1 MKNTCRRNS
10 LSTLVHFYVHVVI
23 LFFLLSL
30 FFKTSFT
37 GAGCVQKTTTGQCCS
52 IPFTYKGVK
61 YHSCTTADHNQ
72 LWCSLDAV
80 YKGKWGN
87 CGKHWNNAGI
97 KFKKKKIRI
106 NIHENKKKSKSS
118 SNIVKS
124 PTCRWTPFICQCR
137 DRGFNGCV
145 INSFIHVKGMFAQN
159 MSTINLRVRYH
170 RTFNQNF
177 YLKYTDKRHKVITVL
192 FLPPFQIV
200 LLHF

>member
-1 MKNTCRRNS
+1 MKNAKTSERKAHRIRPLWKNLVPLFEKKNSCKYFNVKTSLICMKNTFRRNS

-97 KFKKKKIRI
+97 K
-106 NIHENKKKSKSS
+106 
-118 SNIVKS
+118 
-124 PTCRWTPFICQCR
+124 
-137 DRGFNGCV
+137 
-145 INSFIHVKGMFAQN
+145 
-159 MSTINLRVRYH
+159 
-170 RTFNQNF
+170 
-177 YLKYTDKRHKVITVL
+177 
-192 FLPPFQIV
+192 
-200 LLHF
+200 